1 MRNLSPVV
9 WSEGMHLAQHHF
21 QLQSR
26 YFQDSTAFALDTL
39 FTSPWGVVGCD
50 LDDEALLNGTV
61 AVRALQAVFPDGLVV
76 QVPDDPAPAPLEI
89 RERFSPTRDTHLVV
103 LCVPP
108 YRVDGANCGEGRSEH
123 RYRPGEIE
131 VTDDTTGGGST
142 ARVTVGLKNLELHL
156 DDDVPEGMVSLPLAR
171 IRRDGAGR
179 FVYDDRYVPPA
190 LQLRGSRGL
199 LARLR
204 RLVEVLEEKSR
215 SLGARAPAGDSAS
228 YSGTEIAGFWF
239 THALR
244 SALPPLRHHLAT
256 RTAHPEEVFLE
267 LSRLAGALCTF
278 TADASAA
285 ELPTY
290 DHGDLEATFDALD
303 RHIRRNLDIVM
314 PTGAVTI
321 PLEPFEP
328 SFLKGV
334 IRDHRCLDPGAQ
346 WWLVIRPEGPAPQLA
361 AAAPRLAK
369 ICSARHIVRLV
380 REAYPGMELV
390 HVESPP
396 AALAPRVGSRY
407 FRIERTDPCWSSV
420 VDTGEVGLYTPAA
433 LGPAR
438 FDISVILESGT

>member
-39 FTSPWGVVGCD
+39 FASPWGVVGCD

-61 AVRALQAVFPDGLVV
+61 ALRALQAVFPDGLVV
-76 QVPDDPAPAPLEI
+76 QVPDDPAPEPLEI
-89 RERFSPTRDTHLVV
+89 RERFSPTRDSHVVV

-108 YRVDGANCGEGRSEH
+108 YRIDAANLGDDGSDR
-123 RYRPGEIE
+123 RYRTGRME
-131 VTDDTTGGGST
+131 VLDDTAGGG
-142 ARVTVGLKNLELHL
+142 AAQVAVGLKNLELHL
-156 DDDVPEGMVSLPLAR
+156 DDDAPDDAIQLPLAR
-171 IRRDGAGR
+171 IRRDGSGR
-179 FVYDDRYVPPA
+179 FIYDDGHVPPT

-199 LARLR
+199 QRRLR

-215 SLGARAPAGDSAS
+215 SLGARGPSGDSAS

-239 THALR
+239 AHALR

-278 TADASAA
+278 TADASAGD
-285 ELPTY
+285 LPSY
-290 DHGDLEATFDALD
+290 DHTDLEATFDALD

-314 PTGAVTI
+314 PVGAVTI
-321 PLEPFEP
+321 PLEPFETA
-328 SFLKGV
+328 FLKGT
-334 IRDHRCLDPGAQ
+334 ITDRRCLDRSAE

-369 ICSARHIVRLV
+369 VCSAKHIVRLV

-396 AALAPRVGSRY
+396 AALSPRVGHRY

-420 VDTGEVGLYTPAA
+420 VDTGEVGLYVPDA

-438 FDISVILESGT
+438 FDISVVLESGS

>member
-1 MRNLSPVV
+1 MPRSPFPSRNPRTHRRSVMRNLSPVV

-179 FVYDDRYVPPA
+179 FVYDDR
-190 LQLRGSRGL
+190 
-199 LARLR
+199 
-204 RLVEVLEEKSR
+204 
-215 SLGARAPAGDSAS
+215 
-228 YSGTEIAGFWF
+228 
-239 THALR
+239 
-244 SALPPLRHHLAT
+244 
-256 RTAHPEEVFLE
+256 
-267 LSRLAGALCTF
+267 
-278 TADASAA
+278 
-285 ELPTY
+285 
-290 DHGDLEATFDALD
+290 
-303 RHIRRNLDIVM
+303 
-314 PTGAVTI
+314 
-321 PLEPFEP
+321 
-328 SFLKGV
+328 
-334 IRDHRCLDPGAQ
+334 
-346 WWLVIRPEGPAPQLA
+346 
-361 AAAPRLAK
+361 
-369 ICSARHIVRLV
+369 
-380 REAYPGMELV
+380 
-390 HVESPP
+390 
-396 AALAPRVGSRY
+396 
-407 FRIERTDPCWSSV
+407 
-420 VDTGEVGLYTPAA
+420 
-433 LGPAR
+433 
-438 FDISVILESGT
+438 